1 MNKTVVAIVFL
12 FLSLNV
18 LSQTRRDRM
27 GNPQVNR
34 EPTEQEIAKRER
46 EIEQRKQEY
55 ISNFLTTLEADEF
68 QQVIIRQHLNSY
80 YDAKLSI
87 LKTPFERSFDRAN
100 AIKHLENTHFEELKT
115 LISEG
120 DMNKIQDMIEGDF
133 DEKAVK
139 KEKKKKKKKTKKKK
153 KG

>member
-1 MNKTVVAIVFL
+1 
-12 FLSLNV
+12 
-18 LSQTRRDRM
+18 
-27 GNPQVNR
+27 
-34 EPTEQEIAKRER
+34 
-46 EIEQRKQEY
+46 
-55 ISNFLTTLEADEF
+55 
-68 QQVIIRQHLNSY
+68 
-80 YDAKLSI
+80 
-87 LKTPFERSFDRAN
+87 
-100 AIKHLENTHFEELKT
+100 

>member
-68 QQVIIRQHLNSY
+68 QQVIIRTHLNSY
-80 YDAKLSI
+80 YDAKLAV
-87 LKTPFERSFDRAN
+87 LKTPFERSLDRAN

>member
-80 YDAKLSI
+80 YDAKLAV
-87 LKTPFERSFDRAN
+87 LKTRFERSFDRAN

-139 KEKKKKKKKTKKKK
+139 KEKKKKKKKKK